1 MRRRSSIST
10 SRQKPDDLL
19 PLTPAV
25 MYILLTLV
33 DGPKHGYAIMHH
45 ERMLVVNQGPMAPGT
60 LYGTVKRMLRDDLIA
75 ELTGHDMSTLGDV
88 DSRRRYYKM
97 TDFGWD
103 VFVQETARLAVLYG
117 MAKKYISG

>member
-1 MRRRSSIST
+1 MH
-10 SRQKPDDLL
+10 
-19 PLTPAV
+19 
-25 MYILLTLV
+25 ILLTLV

-45 ERMLVVNQGPMAPGT
+45 ERMIAANKKPMAPGT

-75 ELTGHDMSTLGDV
+75 ELAEHDMDAV
-88 DSRRRYYKM
+88 DARRRYYKM

-117 MAKKYISG
+117 MATKHING